1 MGMERSRIGSS
12 RRASSAGAGRALRGA
27 SRALARAFWIAAVA
41 LTIAATFVRKRAG
54 AWLVVFAVFG
64 ISRIAFFAAGGLA
77 VALLPDA
84 EPPDELRG
92 APSTLGYWANW
103 DGAWYAEVANEGY
116 SGPHSPTSTVFFP
129 LYPVLVRAGAYVLP
143 GGVEFAGVGISLV
156 AALAGLFF
164 VYRIA
169 EEVHDEKAARA
180 ATLAMAFFPTAF
192 FFNAVYTEALFLALS
207 AGAVW
212 AALVRRDLLLAGALG
227 GLAAATRNPGVLLII
242 PLGYEWLRSRDE
254 FGLRGLAALGLVP
267 AGLVAYVAF
276 LWARFGEPLIFVQEQ
291 ATYWDR
297 ELTNPI
303 ATLDWAWRTA
313 VWGADHF
320 LHPDR
325 LFLER
330 VPEYAFEASNVV
342 NLIFLAVFLY
352 LAGAG
357 LLGLPPGLSVYAFV
371 LVFQPVLAPS
381 SYVPLMSMP
390 RFVLAAFP
398 VFLIAGFLPSRT
410 RFGLVVYLAASSAV
424 GVVLVSLFTTYRW
437 VA

>member
-1 MGMERSRIGSS
+1 M
-12 RRASSAGAGRALRGA
+12 
-27 SRALARAFWIAAVA
+27 
-41 LTIAATFVRKRAG
+41 RKRAG
-54 AWLVVFAVFG
+54 AWPFVFAVFG
-64 ISRIAFFAAGGLA
+64 ISRVVFFLAGGLA

-84 EPPDELRG
+84 EPPDELRD
-92 APSTLGYWANW
+92 APSALGYWANW
-103 DGAWYAEVANEGY
+103 DGAWYAEISAEGY
-116 SGPHSPTSTVFFP
+116 SGSRSPMSTVFFP
-129 LYPVLVRAGAYVLP
+129 LYPLLVRAGAYALP
-143 GGVEFAGVGISLV
+143 GGIEWVGIALSLV
-156 AALAGLFF
+156 AALFGLYF

-169 EEVHDEKAARA
+169 EEIYDEGAARA

-192 FFNAVYTEALFLALS
+192 FFNAFYTEALFLALS

-227 GLAAATRNPGVLLII
+227 GLAAATRNPGVLLLI
-242 PLGYEWLRSRDE
+242 PLGYEWLRSREE
-254 FGLRGLAALGLVP
+254 FGLRGLAYLSLVP

-276 LWARFGEPLIFVQEQ
+276 LWARFGEPLVFVREQ
-291 ATYWDR
+291 ATYWGR

-313 VWGADHF
+313 VWGAGHF

-325 LFLER
+325 LFLD
-330 VPEYAFEASNVV
+330 PFPGYAFEASNVV

-398 VFLIAGFLPSRT
+398 VFLIAGFLLSRT
-410 RFGLVVYLAASSAV
+410 RYGLVCYLVASSAL
-424 GVVLVSLFTTYRW
+424 GIALVSLFTTYRW

>member
-1 MGMERSRIGSS
+1 M
-12 RRASSAGAGRALRGA
+12 
-27 SRALARAFWIAAVA
+27 
-41 LTIAATFVRKRAG
+41 
-54 AWLVVFAVFG
+54 
-64 ISRIAFFAAGGLA
+64 
-77 VALLPDA
+77 
-84 EPPDELRG
+84 
-92 APSTLGYWANW
+92 
-103 DGAWYAEVANEGY
+103 
-116 SGPHSPTSTVFFP
+116 
-129 LYPVLVRAGAYVLP
+129 LVRLGAYVLP
-143 GGVEFAGVGISLV
+143 GGIEASGVAISLV

-169 EEVHDEKAARA
+169 EEIYDEKAARA

-212 AALVRRDLLLAGALG
+212 AALVRRNLLLAGALG
-227 GLAAATRNPGVLLII
+227 GLAAATRNPGVLLLI
-242 PLGYEWLRSRDE
+242 PLGYEWLRHRDE
-254 FGLRGLAALGLVP
+254 FGLRGLASLALVP

-276 LWARFGEPLIFVQEQ
+276 LWARFGEPFIFVREQ
-291 ATYWDR
+291 TTYWGR

-320 LHPDR
+320 LHPGR
-325 LFLER
+325 LFIAQA
-330 VPEYAFEASNVV
+330 PDYAFEASNVV
-342 NLIFLAVFLY
+342 NLVFLAVFLY

-398 VFLIAGFLPSRT
+398 VFLIAGFLLSRT
-410 RFGLVVYLAASSAV
+410 RAGLAVYLVASSAA
-424 GVVLVSLFTTYRW
+424 GIVLVSLFTTWRW